1 MVMFNL
7 FKKGTLKT
15 IDKTS
20 LDKEIEEFKQ
30 SGTTGD
36 DEGLII
42 SLTSFPQRM
51 YEIHYTLY
59 SLLTQTVKPAKVVL
73 WLGREQ
79 FPNLEKDIP
88 EKVLKLKE
96 NGLVIE
102 WHKNLRSYTKLVPS
116 LKKYPN
122 NIIVTA
128 DDDIYYEKDWLEKL
142 LESHKENKNCI
153 ICHRAHRVKFNGNGL
168 APYKK
173 WPKKIKGG
181 KASYLNF
188 LTGVGGV
195 LYPQNSLH
203 NDVLNE
209 DLFMELA
216 PKADD
221 VWFWAMAVLN
231 GTKILVVKDWIREL
245 TYVNPERERGLTDEI
260 TLFSFNKKGGN
271 DLQIEKV
278 LNHYPQIVDILKE
291 KN

>member
-1 MVMFNL
+1 MLNL
-7 FKKGTLKT
+7 FRKSTLKT
-15 IDKTS
+15 IDKNS
-20 LDKEIEEFKQ
+20 LDKEIDSFKNK
-30 SGTTGD
+30 GTTGD

-73 WLGREQ
+73 WLGTEQ
-79 FPNLEKDIP
+79 FPDGEKDIP
-88 EKVLKLKE
+88 QKVLKLKE

-122 NIIVTA
+122 SIIVTA

-142 LESHKENKNCI
+142 LKSHKENKNCI
-153 ICHRAHRVKFNGNGL
+153 ICHRAHRVKFDREKL

-203 NDVLNE
+203 KDVLNE
-209 DLFMELA
+209 ELFTELA

-231 GTKILVVKDWIREL
+231 KTKILVVKDWIREL
-245 TYVNPERERGLTDEI
+245 TYVNPGRERGLTDEV

-278 LNHYPQIVDILKE
+278 LNHYPQIIDILKE

>member
-1 MVMFNL
+1 MLNL
-7 FKKGTLKT
+7 FRKSTLKT
-15 IDKTS
+15 IDKNS
-20 LDKEIEEFKQ
+20 LDKEIDSFKNK
-30 SGTTGD
+30 GTTGD

-73 WLGREQ
+73 WLGTEQ
-79 FPNLEKDIP
+79 FPDGEKDIP
-88 EKVLKLKE
+88 QKVLKLKE

-128 DDDIYYEKDWLEKL
+128 DDDIYYEKVLK
-142 LESHKENKNCI
+142 SHKENKNCI
-153 ICHRAHRVKFNGNGL
+153 ICHRAHRVKFDREKL

-203 NDVLNE
+203 KDVLNE
-209 DLFMELA
+209 ELFTELA

-231 GTKILVVKDWIREL
+231 KTKILVVKDWIREL
-245 TYVNPERERGLTDEI
+245 TYVNPERERGLTDEV

-278 LNHYPQIVDILKE
+278 LNHYPQIIDILKE

>member
-1 MVMFNL
+1 MLNL
-7 FKKGTLKT
+7 FKKSSLKT
-15 IDKTS
+15 IDKES
-20 LDKEIEEFKQ
+20 LDKEIEGFKQ

-36 DEGLII
+36 DEGLIV

-59 SLLTQTVKPAKVVL
+59 SLLTQTVKPAKVIL
-73 WLGREQ
+73 WLGEEQ

-88 EKVLKLKE
+88 EKVLKLRE
-96 NGLVIE
+96 NGLTIE

-122 NIIVTA
+122 NIIITA
-128 DDDIYYEKDWLEKL
+128 DDDIYYETDWLKKL
-142 LESHKENKNCI
+142 LKSYEINKNSI
-153 ICHRAHRVKFNGNGL
+153 ICHRAHRVKFTKNGL

-195 LYPQNSLH
+195 LYPPNSLYK
-203 NDVLNE
+203 DVLNE
-209 DLFMELA
+209 ELFMELA

-231 GTKILVVKDWIREL
+231 KTRILVVKDWIREL
-245 TYVNPERERGLTDEI
+245 TYVNPERERGLTNEI

-278 LNHYPQIVDILKE
+278 LNHYPQILNILKE

>member
-1 MVMFNL
+1 MLNL
-7 FKKGTLKT
+7 FKKSTLKT
-15 IDKTS
+15 IDKVS
-20 LDKEIEEFKQ
+20 LDKEIQEFTQ
-30 SGTTGD
+30 NGTTGD
-36 DEGLII
+36 DDGLII

-59 SLLTQTVKPAKVVL
+59 SLLTQTVKPAKVIL

-96 NGLVIE
+96 NGLIIE
-102 WHKNLRSYTKLVPS
+102 WTDNLRSYNKLIPS
-116 LKKYPN
+116 LQKYPD

-128 DDDIYYEKDWLEKL
+128 DDDIYYENDWLEKL
-142 LESHKENKNCI
+142 LKSYQENKNCI
-153 ICHRAHRVKFNGNGL
+153 VCHRAHRVKFEQTRL

-181 KASYLNF
+181 SASYLNF

-195 LYPQNSLH
+195 LYPPHCLYK
-203 NDVLNE
+203 DVL
-209 DLFMELA
+209 DKKLFVELA

-231 GTKILVVKDWIREL
+231 KTKILVVKDWIREL

-271 DLQIEKV
+271 DLQIDKV
-278 LNHYPQIVDILKE
+278 INHYPQILQILKE
-291 KN
+291 KI

>member
-1 MVMFNL
+1 MLNL
-7 FKKGTLKT
+7 FKKSTLKT
-15 IDKTS
+15 IDKNS
-20 LDKEIEEFKQ
+20 LDKEIESFKNK
-30 SGTTGD
+30 GTTGD

-73 WLGREQ
+73 WLGTEQ
-79 FPNLEKDIP
+79 FPDGEKDIP
-88 EKVLKLKE
+88 QKVLKLKE

-142 LESHKENKNCI
+142 LKSHKENKNCI
-153 ICHRAHRVKFNGNGL
+153 ICHRAHRVKFDREKL

-203 NDVLNE
+203 KDVLKE
-209 DLFMELA
+209 ELFTELA

-231 GTKILVVKDWIREL
+231 KTKILVVKDWIREL

-278 LNHYPQIVDILKE
+278 LNHYPQIIDILKE

>member
-1 MVMFNL
+1 
-7 FKKGTLKT
+7 
-15 IDKTS
+15 
-20 LDKEIEEFKQ
+20 
-30 SGTTGD
+30 
-36 DEGLII
+36 
-42 SLTSFPQRM
+42 M

-73 WLGREQ
+73 WLGTEQ
-79 FPNLEKDIP
+79 FPDGEKDIP
-88 EKVLKLKE
+88 QKVLKLKE

-142 LESHKENKNCI
+142 LKSHKENKNCI
-153 ICHRAHRVKFNGNGL
+153 ICHRAHRVKFDREKL

-203 NDVLNE
+203 KDVLNE
-209 DLFMELA
+209 ELFTELA

-231 GTKILVVKDWIREL
+231 KTKILVVKDWIREL
-245 TYVNPERERGLTDEI
+245 TYVNPERERGLTDEV

-278 LNHYPQIVDILKE
+278 LNHYPQIIDILKE

>member
-1 MVMFNL
+1 MLNL
-7 FKKGTLKT
+7 FKKSTLKT
-15 IDKTS
+15 IDKNS
-20 LDKEIEEFKQ
+20 LDKEIESFKNK
-30 SGTTGD
+30 GTTGD

-73 WLGREQ
+73 WLGSEQ
-79 FPNLEKDIP
+79 FPNGEKDIP
-88 EKVLKLKE
+88 QKVLKLKE

-116 LKKYPN
+116 LKKCPN

-142 LESHKENKNCI
+142 LKSHKENKNCI
-153 ICHRAHRVKFNGNGL
+153 ICHRAHRVKFDREKL

-203 NDVLNE
+203 KDVLNE
-209 DLFMELA
+209 ELFTELA

-231 GTKILVVKDWIREL
+231 KTKILVVKDWIREL
-245 TYVNPERERGLTDEI
+245 TYVNPERERGLTDEV

-278 LNHYPQIVDILKE
+278 LNHYPQIIDILKE

>member
-1 MVMFNL
+1 MLNL
-7 FKKGTLKT
+7 FKKSTLKT
-15 IDKTS
+15 IDKNS
-20 LDKEIEEFKQ
+20 LDKEIESFKNK
-30 SGTTGD
+30 GTTGD

-73 WLGREQ
+73 WLGSEQ
-79 FPNLEKDIP
+79 FPNGEKDIP
-88 EKVLKLKE
+88 QKVLKLKE

-142 LESHKENKNCI
+142 LKSHKENKNCI
-153 ICHRAHRVKFNGNGL
+153 ICHRAHRVKFDREKL

-203 NDVLNE
+203 KDVLNE
-209 DLFMELA
+209 ELFTELA

-231 GTKILVVKDWIREL
+231 KTKILVVKDWIREL
-245 TYVNPERERGLTDEI
+245 TYVNPERERGLTDEV

-278 LNHYPQIVDILKE
+278 LNHYPQIIDILKE